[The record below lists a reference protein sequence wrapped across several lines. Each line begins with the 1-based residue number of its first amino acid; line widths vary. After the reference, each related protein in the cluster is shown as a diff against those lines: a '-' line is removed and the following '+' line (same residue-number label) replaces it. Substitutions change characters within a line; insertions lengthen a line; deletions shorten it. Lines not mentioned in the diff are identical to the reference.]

1 MKGFVYILQSL
12 KNGRYYIGSTND
24 VKRRFEEHC
33 RGHVAATKYLLPL
46 ELKFF
51 QEYESIELARKI
63 EYRLKKFKSK
73 KIIERII
80 LEKEI
85 KISGC

>member
-1 MKGFVYILQSL
+1 MEGVVYILQSL
-12 KNGRYYIGSTND
+12 KNGRYYIGSTNAIE
-24 VKRRFEEHC
+24 RRFEEHC

-51 QEYESIELARKI
+51 QVYESLELARRI
-63 EYRLKKFKSK
+63 EYRLKKLKSR
-73 KIIERII
+73 KIIEKIV

-85 KISGC
+85 KLSGN